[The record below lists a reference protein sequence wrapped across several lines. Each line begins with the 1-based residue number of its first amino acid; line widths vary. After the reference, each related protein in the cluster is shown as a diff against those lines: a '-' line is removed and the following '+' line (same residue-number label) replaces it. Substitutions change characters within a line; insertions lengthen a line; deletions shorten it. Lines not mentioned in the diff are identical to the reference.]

1 MFWLVHN
8 YLELTVGVGGIITRH
23 DTNIVDSYIY
33 KSNLYVQLRYDERT
47 LWWRIDGH
55 EHYCQLTF
63 FFLIIFYLLNQT
75 QNIYTTLCLR
85 EQKTDCKTHLRWSVE
100 LFLLWQKLTSQPY
113 IFFFF
118 QLISIYLTRNTALAI
133 SLWWGVDTT
142 ANENSLNRRST
153 IGTNACT
160 QEKIIEFLSIL
171 HYNESLDISTDWA
184 RRTLQSM
191 DNYLAGAES
200 MGQS

>member
-1 MFWLVHN
+1 M
-8 YLELTVGVGGIITRH
+8 
-23 DTNIVDSYIY
+23 
-33 KSNLYVQLRYDERT
+33 QLRYDKRA
-47 LWWRIDGH
+47 LWWRIDRHG
-55 EHYCQLTF
+55 HYCQLSF
-63 FFLIIFYLLNQT
+63 FSHNFYLLNQT
-75 QNIYTTLCLR
+75 QNIYMTLCLR
-85 EQKTDCKTHLRWSVE
+85 EQKTDCKRHLRWSVE
-100 LFLLWQKLTSQPY
+100 LFLLWQKWTSQL
-113 IFFFF
+113 FFFSP

-184 RRTLQSM
+184 RRTLH
-191 DNYLAGAES
+191 GAWIIT
-200 MGQS
+200 